1 VTRSCDASASNIC
14 PNKHYHCAMCA
25 GVASCHFGRYV
36 VYFRD
41 AGATL
46 PVKLRSGGVRLIP
59 WGRRRYQR
67 GSLPVGA
74 CAEWE
79 SIKAGA
85 WVSYQPIPV
94 KLAVDHYMRDLAG
107 FHDWF
112 ELTAGQYLQG
122 VVARCAM
129 SNARTWSRCDAWL
142 RKGKPLRESGDRLSR
157 VRVLCRDLRFAKAAG
172 QTPPADAYR
181 GA

>member
-1 VTRSCDASASNIC
+1 MRPNASSPAINARGQTYPIKPLGVLVTRSCDASASNIY
-14 PNKHYHCAMCA
+14 PNKRYHCAMCA
-25 GVASCHFGRYV
+25 GVASCHFGRV

-94 KLAVDHYMRDLAG
+94 KLAVDHYMRDEAG

-112 ELTAGQYLQG
+112 ELGEGQYLQG
-122 VVARCAM
+122 LVANYGGEQRVYVVTVR
-129 SNARTWSRCDAWL
+129 
-142 RKGKPLRESGDRLSR
+142 RLASQ
-157 VRVLCRDLRFAKAAG
+157 G
-172 QTPPADAYR
+172 
-181 GA
+181 